1 MKNLFKVNMPVFAA
15 WWMKKTTMSIKY
27 VGDTINKT
35 NIIHIWLTVF
45 TPQCYDFCRATGEE
59 FKGF

>member
-1 MKNLFKVNMPVFAA
+1 MVDEKNNYEYKVC
-15 WWMKKTTMSIKY
+15 T